1 MIYETF
7 AFSTELVSWSA
18 INQDHQLDFVAYSN
32 GVAMNYGS
40 PKQKQEWIKWSGDID
55 LFFVCEG
62 SGKTT
67 LADMIKAIK
76 IYPNPAK
83 EELNIDGLSMA
94 NCKAEMYDIL
104 GNLIKSDILQ
114 TGLQKINLSNTSKGL
129 YLVKVKDPKGN
140 PLKTIK
146 LIVE

>member
-1 MIYETF
+1 
-7 AFSTELVSWSA
+7 
-18 INQDHQLDFVAYSN
+18 
-32 GVAMNYGS
+32 
-40 PKQKQEWIKWSGDID
+40 
-55 LFFVCEG
+55 
-62 SGKTT
+62 
-67 LADMIKAIK
+67 MIKAIK

-104 GNLIKSDILQ
+104 GNLVKSDILQ
-114 TGLQKINLSNTSKGL
+114 RGLQKINLSNTGKGL

-146 LIVE
+146 LIIE

>member
-1 MIYETF
+1 MWLLEVILSIIYWI
-7 AFSTELVSWSA
+7 ANPNLISRDCKSRLA
-18 INQDHQLDFVAYSN
+18 
-32 GVAMNYGS
+32 
-40 PKQKQEWIKWSGDID
+40 KWIKWSGDID

-146 LIVE
+146 LIIE